1 MKNLRKTLLILLALF
16 AFGQISWAQTFIT
29 DVVVIGA
36 NDDDD
41 ADWYYDNYEGA
52 GWIGKVR
59 DLNDGAG
66 GHYIYLMYKTNNS
79 PQNSGTAINDFY
91 LRVSDNPYAP
101 GSLTHLGRTYW
112 KVGCDG
118 DSQFI
123 NSGGDLN
130 CGASGYFIHLYYTK

>member
-1 MKNLRKTLLILLALF
+1 MKVLRKALLLITLF
-16 AFGQISWAQTFIT
+16 AFGQISWAQIIT

-66 GHYIYLMYKTNNS
+66 GHMQWTALRQQ
-79 PQNSGTAINDFY
+79 PDGTTFHQA
-91 LRVSDNPYAP
+91 VS
-101 GSLTHLGRTYW
+101 W
-112 KVGCDG
+112 EKV
-118 DSQFI
+118 
-123 NSGGDLN
+123 N
-130 CGASGYFIHLYYTK
+130 